1 MPSMNLRNIA
11 VIAHVDHGKTTLVDA
26 LLKQSH
32 TFAQHEA
39 EMQQTTIMDS
49 QDLEKERG
57 VTIIAKNTAI
67 HWHDYKINIL
77 DTPGHADFAGEV
89 ERVLTMADGCLL
101 LVDSAEGVLSQTKY
115 VLSLAMELNLKPIV
129 LINKIDRK
137 DQRAKDV
144 ENEISNLFLELA
156 EHEDQL
162 DFPVLYAIGR
172 DGIAGYQTE
181 LQSDHSLTITDS
193 QNLEPL
199 FQAIIDHVPAPS
211 GDPQKPLQLQVSNI
225 AYDNHLGNQII
236 GRISNGQ
243 IKLNDSLTI
252 LRQGQSIGRGRAEHI
267 FTFLGLQTQPV
278 ETASAGEIVLI
289 SGFADATIGDTI
301 TDPEHPNSLPELK
314 ISPPTMQIEIS
325 VSNSPLVGK
334 EGKFSTAR
342 QISNRLEQEK
352 NHNVSLKINASGS
365 GDKFLVSG
373 RGELHLSVL
382 IETMRREGYE
392 FSVSKPQVIFKEVDG
407 RTHEPW
413 ELVTIDVPEQ
423 YSGNV
428 ITAMNHR
435 KASMQDMTAIGNNV
449 RIKFKIS
456 TRNLIGYRGELL
468 TQTSGHGV
476 LHSHLIGY
484 EPKGPDSQQ
493 ARNGVVVAI
502 ESGPALAYSLK
513 KVQERAQTFIPPST
527 QVYKG
532 MIIGLNS
539 RADDMNMN
547 VCKGKKL
554 TNMRAASG
562 DDIIKLAPP
571 VHMNLE
577 QYLTFLADDELL
589 EVTPVNLRLRKRD
602 LNFKV

>member
-1 MPSMNLRNIA
+1 MQNTHLRNIA

-26 LLKQSH
+26 LLKQAH

-49 QDLEKERG
+49 QELERERG

-67 HWHDYKINIL
+67 EWQDYKINIL

-101 LVDSAEGVLSQTKY
+101 LIDSAEGVLSQTKY
-115 VLSLAMELNLKPIV
+115 VLTLALEQNLKPIV

-137 DQRAKDV
+137 DQRTQEV

-156 EHEDQL
+156 EHESQL
-162 DFPVLYAIGR
+162 DFPVLYSIGR

-181 LQSDHSLTITDS
+181 TQPDHSLKITDS
-193 QNLEPL
+193 TNLEPL

-211 GDPQKPLQLQVSNI
+211 GNPEQPFQLQVTNI
-225 AYDNHLGNQII
+225 TYDNHQGNQII
-236 GRISNGQ
+236 GRIAHGQ
-243 IKLNDSLTI
+243 IKANDPITI
-252 LRQGQSIGRGRAEHI
+252 LRQSKQISRGRVEHLY
-267 FTFLGLQTQPV
+267 TFKGLQKQAIQ
-278 ETASAGEIVLI
+278 TASAGEIILI
-289 SGFADATIGDTI
+289 SGITDTTIGDTI
-301 TDPEHPNSLPELK
+301 TDPQHPNSLPDLK
-314 ISPPTMQIEIS
+314 IAPPTMRIEIS

-334 EGKFSTAR
+334 EGQYSTAR
-342 QISNRLEQEK
+342 QIANRLEQER
-352 NHNVSLKINASGS
+352 NHNVSLKIKSSDS

-392 FSVSKPQVIFKEVDG
+392 FSVSRPQVIIKEVNDQ
-407 RTHEPW
+407 THEPW
-413 ELVTIDVPEQ
+413 ELVTIAIPEQ
-423 YSGNV
+423 YSGTV

-435 KASMQDMTAIGNNV
+435 KADMQDMATIGGNV

-456 TRNLIGYRGELL
+456 TRNLIGYRSELL
-468 TQTSGHGV
+468 TQTSGHGI

-493 ARNGVVVAI
+493 SRNGVIVAI
-502 ESGPALAYSLK
+502 EPGAALAYSLN
-513 KVQERAQTFIPPST
+513 KVQERAQTLISPGT

-532 MIIGLNS
+532 MIVGLNS
-539 RADDMNMN
+539 RIDNIYMN

-571 VHMNLE
+571 IHMSLE

-589 EVTPVNLRLRKRD
+589 EVTPKNLRLRKRN
-602 LNFKV
+602 LNFKI